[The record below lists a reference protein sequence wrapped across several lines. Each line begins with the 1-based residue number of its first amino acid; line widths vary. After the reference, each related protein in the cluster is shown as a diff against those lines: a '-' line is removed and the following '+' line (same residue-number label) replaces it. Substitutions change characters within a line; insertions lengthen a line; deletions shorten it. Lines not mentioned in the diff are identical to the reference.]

1 MPMSRAAPDELSGVG
16 LSPAERVWLEA
27 DEALWQRAHRIAR
40 ENPALDV
47 GDVYHTLR
55 NFQRSPSE
63 RLRRGLRD
71 GRTSTRPV

>member
-1 MPMSRAAPDELSGVG
+1 VL
-16 LSPAERVWLEA
+16 AE
-27 DEALWQRAHRIAR
+27 
-40 ENPALDV
+40 PALDV

-71 GRTSTRPV
+71 GRARSRTR

>member
-1 MPMSRAAPDELSGVG
+1 MRRASPEEASTFG
-16 LSPAERVWLEA
+16 LSPAERAWLET
-27 DEALWQRAHRIAR
+27 DEALWQRAHRIAQ

-71 GRTSTRPV
+71 GRTRTRPV